1 MWYDAMNIE
10 LPPAVCAR
18 MSQAHQARAR
28 INHQQHHEIDDSD
41 DARASTIRL
50 TWEYDD
56 EDEASEPRER
66 RMMGTCCS
74 PPATRRQFEEIY
86 HFSLTVKEY
95 QIIHFFLPKLKDELM
110 KTMPAQKQTCACLR
124 TRIRVFVAIDDL
136 NGHVGLGLKCA
147 KEVATAII
155 LARLSLIPV
164 RRGYWG
170 TTSLA
175 AVEDCYTQRQRTDE
189 RFFARFR
196 ADYDTVRVPRA
207 RSLARCTRLRPIPLR
222 LATHS
227 CIPRAQRIVST

>member
-1 MWYDAMNIE
+1 MHMLRTSYLRKFI
-10 LPPAVCAR
+10 
-18 MSQAHQARAR
+18 
-28 INHQQHHEIDDSD
+28 
-41 DARASTIRL
+41 
-50 TWEYDD
+50 
-56 EDEASEPRER
+56 
-66 RMMGTCCS
+66 
-74 PPATRRQFEEIY
+74 EEIY

-170 TTSLA
+170 TTSVSPMPCPPSCRGL
-175 AVEDCYTQRQRTDE
+175 
-189 RFFARFR
+189 
-196 ADYDTVRVPRA
+196 
-207 RSLARCTRLRPIPLR
+207 LH
-222 LATHS
+222 AT
-227 CIPRAQRIVST
+227 PAN